1 MTDPGESAQPTHP
14 APPVPPYSAPQD
26 AGQFASPP
34 LPQDGAPP
42 QAPAPHYSAPAQ
54 YPTAPAYPPAPQYAT
69 APAYPPAP
77 QYAAPQAPYA
87 GYAQPA
93 QAYGPY
99 VPQPQPAPPTAAA
112 RGVGIVAF
120 VLALIAATV
129 APIVGAVA
137 LYNVGAGISA
147 SSLSSLE
154 RADSSFDWSLLTP
167 VREWVLLSEIA
178 FWAGT
183 VLGIWAL
190 VQGIVAI
197 ARKRGRGWGVAAVV
211 IATIG
216 AVVFSAALTVSG
228 FAGLATSAASF
239 S

>member
-1 MTDPGESAQPTHP
+1 MTDPGEGVQPPHP
-14 APPVPPYSAPQD
+14 ASPVPPVPPYSAPQD
-26 AGQFASPP
+26 PGQFATPP
-34 LPQDGAPP
+34 VPYYGAPP
-42 QAPAPHYSAPAQ
+42 QAPQYSAAPT
-54 YPTAPAYPPAPQYAT
+54 YPV
-69 APAYPPAP
+69 AP
-77 QYAAPQAPYA
+77 QYAAPAAPYA

-99 VPQPQPAPPTAAA
+99 VPQPVTPAPAS

-120 VLALIAATV
+120 VLGLVAALV

-137 LYNVGAGISA
+137 FFNIGAGISS

-154 RADSSFDWSLLTP
+154 RADASVDWSILTP
-167 VREWVLLSEIA
+167 VREWVLLAEIT

-197 ARKRGRGWGVAAVV
+197 ARGRGRGWGITAIVLAVV
-211 IATIG
+211 G
-216 AVVFSAALTVSG
+216 AVVFSVALTVAG